1 MRARA
6 DALDIAIM
14 LMKRHLEAA
23 TPDGAGRESVAYQMA
38 AGRVSTLEDLKT
50 SLEGDAPDFLAEP
63 TYPDRADDD
72 PRQPLPDGARV
83 ETIFEARV
91 QGDLPGA
98 QRALLTTRILRMA
111 SRITGQQVLVI
122 GRQEV
127 FPAEEA
133 PEPDDGL

>member
-23 TPDGAGRESVAYQMA
+23 TPDGAGRESAAYLTA
-38 AGRVSTLEDLKT
+38 AGRVETLQNLRT
-50 SLEGDAPDFLAEP
+50 ALESDEPDFLAEP

-72 PRQPLPDGARV
+72 PRQPLPDGARI

-98 QRALLTTRILRMA
+98 QRALLTTRILHMA
-111 SRITGQQVLVI
+111 SQITGQQVLVI

-127 FPAEEA
+127 FPAEE
-133 PEPDDGL
+133 EPADGDL